1 MHAPRA
7 CETWIGDCLRQ
18 WSACE
23 PLKKSGSLPG
33 SRATSRL
40 VRQHIVTVS
49 GFIDLSTHGEACLT
63 IVALCARSKERAVA
77 QLLAMLMDGLAGTIR
92 SRCGGQKARRR
103 ELDANFSL
111 NNAQCVGES
120 GATGKPEYWRE
131 AALTHCHDLRVRS
144 ATSRQFFCRGPPPP
158 RRTSASQ
165 LCVSSALRRRRRCRR
180 AKIASPVSPPRE
192 KPRPLTIGFA
202 DVCRS

>member
-1 MHAPRA
+1 MNSRERIDGTSGYNGVIIGSRAWTSSRWRVYVTSAGLPHMHAPRA

-103 ELDANFSL
+103 ELDA
-111 NNAQCVGES
+111 
-120 GATGKPEYWRE
+120 
-131 AALTHCHDLRVRS
+131 
-144 ATSRQFFCRGPPPP
+144 
-158 RRTSASQ
+158 
-165 LCVSSALRRRRRCRR
+165 
-180 AKIASPVSPPRE
+180 
-192 KPRPLTIGFA
+192 
-202 DVCRS
+202 